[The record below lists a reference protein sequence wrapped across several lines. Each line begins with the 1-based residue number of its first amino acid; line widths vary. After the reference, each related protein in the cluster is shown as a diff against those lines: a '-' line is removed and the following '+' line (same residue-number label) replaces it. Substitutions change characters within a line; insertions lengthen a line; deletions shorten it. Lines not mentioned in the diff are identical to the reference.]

1 MMTPQPPSYSNGM
14 NNVNQY
20 TRPNY
25 TSAQPQN
32 TNQQPPYPMQPIPG
46 TTSTAPPMG
55 HYQSQ
60 NYTRPVQ
67 PPNTGSQHTT
77 YHNTNVMERTAEAY
91 VLSSVAN
98 ESIPRDLRERFPRDD
113 LGRVLFFTQPPMSTE
128 HVVSGSTDVEQ
139 GTPLR
144 HTEKYEHAQALRKRK
159 QRERHR
165 DADTNLDADDDL
177 TEKQFDSLADGGS
190 IEADGLRAQVT
201 ANSMRLL
208 NDQVVKGMLDHY
220 KVMTGVNWDEVL
232 KNDMIRGQER
242 TQKDRERDRAMAE
255 KRAKLSRPHSDRYA
269 ASNGKHT
276 LNSEGYLNDW
286 QKGFFSGRYLDDYD
300 SRLPF

>member
-1 MMTPQPPSYSNGM
+1 
-14 NNVNQY
+14 
-20 TRPNY
+20 
-25 TSAQPQN
+25 
-32 TNQQPPYPMQPIPG
+32 
-46 TTSTAPPMG
+46 
-55 HYQSQ
+55 
-60 NYTRPVQ
+60 
-67 PPNTGSQHTT
+67 
-77 YHNTNVMERTAEAY
+77 MERTAEAY

-128 HVVSGSTDVEQ
+128 HVISGSTDLEQ

-144 HTEKYEHAQALRKRK
+144 HTEKYEQAQALRKRK

-165 DADTNLDADDDL
+165 QADANLDVDEDSTEKPSVPPADD
-177 TEKQFDSLADGGS
+177 GS
-190 IEADGLRAQVT
+190 IEADGLRTQVT

-208 NDQVVKGMLDHY
+208 NDQVVKGMLDQY
-220 KVMTGVNWDEVL
+220 KVTTGTNWDEVL
-232 KNDMIRGQER
+232 KDDMIRGQDR
-242 TQKDRERDRAMAE
+242 TRKDRERDGIMAE
-255 KRAKLSRPHSDRYA
+255 KKAKLKHPHSDRYA
-269 ASNGKHT
+269 ASNGQHT